1 MKTNDN
7 LMYLL
12 VRSPE
17 SGKKDSLFYGDRG
30 LGLAL
35 VLKAQLLKRNHES
48 TQLFVIDVERGI
60 CAAVEATLVT

>member
-17 SGKKDSLFYGDRG
+17 SGKKDSLHYGDNG
-30 LGLAL
+30 LRIAHELRSH
-35 VLKAQLLKRNHES
+35 LLKRNRES
-48 TQLFVIDVERGI
+48 TQLFVIDVERGT